1 MMVGFGIKERRGGRG
16 LFRRGRIFGGGYSGA
31 GVSVGYAAT
40 LLPGAKSGLTPV
52 VRSQ

>member
-1 MMVGFGIKERRGGRG
+1 MMVGFGIKERRAGARVVPA
-16 LFRRGRIFGGGYSGA
+16 GA